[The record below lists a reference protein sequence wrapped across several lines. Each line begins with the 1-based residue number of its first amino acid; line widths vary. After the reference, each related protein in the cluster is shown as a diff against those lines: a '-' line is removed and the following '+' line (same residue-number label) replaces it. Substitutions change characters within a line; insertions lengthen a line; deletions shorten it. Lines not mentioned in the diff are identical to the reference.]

1 MKAIK
6 WVIIQFKKIFRI
18 SRSEKELIELMLEN
32 KDLFETGL
40 CDWACGLYFCRKNG
54 NKLLSY
60 KEYHILYNIITS
72 NKPNLPIKS
81 FWWDKGDIK
90 PRIEFLNNL
99 LEKYK

>member
-32 KDLFETGL
+32 THLFETGL
-40 CDWACGLYFCRKNG
+40 CDWAFRLYFSTKRG
-54 NKLLSY
+54 KLLSY
-60 KEYHILYNIITS
+60 KEYHILYNIITY

-81 FWWDKGDIK
+81 YWWEKGDIK